1 MQSVKQIAS
10 ELTVFYH
17 PLQIPMSG
25 RNDANIYLLSA
36 RTAQPFKFMFLQ
48 NPQQFGLQLERNVTY
63 FIKKQSSLVRDLE
76 PASLSYDGTRK
87 GTLLVPKE
95 LALEEAGGDRST
107 IQLDKRP
114 VTALA
119 QIVNGPSDEFF
130 SGSCF
135 TLN

>member
-48 NPQQFGLQLERNVTY
+48 HPQQFGLQLERN
-63 FIKKQSSLVRDLE
+63 S
-76 PASLSYDGTRK
+76 
-87 GTLLVPKE
+87 
-95 LALEEAGGDRST
+95 
-107 IQLDKRP
+107 
-114 VTALA
+114 
-119 QIVNGPSDEFF
+119 
-130 SGSCF
+130 
-135 TLN
+135 